1 MGRRGDAV
9 VETREGVVFAALGV
23 PGDRVRLEQVSRK
36 GKVRRGRIA
45 AVLEASPRGRKFFA
59 ACTPGYYS
67 NEGVVDT
74 ETKSLAA
81 TFPGGKLT
89 CGVDTAFAG
98 IEA

>member
-45 AVLEASPRGRKFFA
+45 AVLEA
-59 ACTPGYYS
+59 
-67 NEGVVDT
+67 
-74 ETKSLAA
+74 
-81 TFPGGKLT
+81 
-89 CGVDTAFAG
+89 CGHD
-98 IEA
+98 